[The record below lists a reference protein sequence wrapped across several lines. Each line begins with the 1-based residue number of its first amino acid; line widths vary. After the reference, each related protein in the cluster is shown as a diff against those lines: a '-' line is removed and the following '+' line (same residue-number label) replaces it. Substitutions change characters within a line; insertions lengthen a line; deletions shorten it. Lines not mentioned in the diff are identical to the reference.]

1 MSGEA
6 VRGNPSWNPEQYLR
20 FGDER
25 LRPAIDLIGRLTLP
39 AAQRVVDLGCGA
51 GNALPLLAAR
61 FPGAR
66 VLGVDGSAA
75 MLAKARENGF
85 ETQQADLAD
94 WAPVE
99 PVDLL
104 FSNAALH
111 WLTGHERLLPRLL
124 QSLAPGGM
132 LAVQMP
138 AMHAAPLRA
147 LQDGLA
153 ASSRWVTRLGDI
165 RSAPPILEAGA
176 YYDLLRPLTRALDL
190 WFTEYVHVLRG
201 EEPVVQWAMGTSLR
215 PYLDALPEA
224 ERPAFL
230 QDYAERLRPHYPR
243 REDGTVLLPFRRF
256 FLTATV

>member
-1 MSGEA
+1 MS
-6 VRGNPSWNPEQYLR
+6 GNPSWNPEQYLR

-25 LRPAIDLIGRLTLP
+25 LRPAIDLIARLTLP
-39 AAQRVVDLGCGA
+39 AARRVADLGCGA

-61 FPGAR
+61 FPGAQ

-85 ETQQADLAD
+85 ETQQADLAK
-94 WAPVE
+94 WAPDA
-99 PVDLL
+99 PFDLI

-111 WLTGHERLLPRLL
+111 WLPAHETLFPRLL
-124 QSLAPGGM
+124 RALAPGGM
-132 LAVQMP
+132 LAVQIP

-153 ASSRWVTRLGDI
+153 ASSRWATQLGQI

-176 YYDLLRPLTRALDL
+176 YYDLLRPLTRSLDL
-190 WFTEYVHVLRG
+190 WFTEYLHVLRG
-201 EEPVVQWAMGTSLR
+201 EEPVVQWAMGSSLR

-230 QDYAERLRPHYPR
+230 HDYAEALRPHYPR
-243 REDGTVLLPFRRF
+243 QADGSVLLPFRRF
-256 FLTATV
+256 FLTAVV

>member
-1 MSGEA
+1 MSA
-6 VRGNPSWNPEQYLR
+6 NPSWNTAQYLR

-39 AAQRVVDLGCGA
+39 AAQRVADLGCGT

-66 VLGVDGSAA
+66 VLGVDGSAT
-75 MLAKARENGF
+75 MLAKARESGF
-85 ETQQADLAD
+85 ETQLADLAQ
-94 WAPVE
+94 WRPAE
-99 PVDLL
+99 PLDLI

-111 WLTGHERLLPRLL
+111 WLPEHGQLFPRLL
-124 QSLAPGGM
+124 AALAPGGV

-153 ASSRWVTRLGDI
+153 ASSRWAARLGGI

-176 YYDLLRPLTRALDL
+176 YYDLLRPLTRSLDL
-190 WFTEYVHVLRG
+190 WFTEYVHLLRG
-201 EEPVVQWAMGTSLR
+201 EEPVVEWAMGSSLR

-224 ERPAFL
+224 ERAAFRH
-230 QDYAERLRPHYPR
+230 DYAEALRPHYPR
-243 REDGTVLLPFRRF
+243 RADGSVLLPFRRF
-256 FLTATV
+256 FLIATAL